1 MTRMTTLRLAPLALV
16 SALVFACPSGAI
28 AQEPDAAT
36 CPMHAEHM
44 AMKTHEHAAE
54 VDSRGD
60 EVMGFS
66 HAATTHHFRL
76 LADGGAIEIS
86 ANDPQDTAS
95 LAAIRSHLT
104 IAAAAFAKGDFAMP
118 LAIHGETPAGAPTL
132 AGHAADIDY
141 RYEETPHGARVHLL
155 AKTPET
161 LAAIH
166 EFLRYQITEH
176 RTGDPLEPVS

>member
-1 MTRMTTLRLAPLALV
+1 MTLNATLILPVLACALLAAPPS
-16 SALVFACPSGAI
+16 SAR
-28 AQEPDAAT
+28 AQEHDPAT

-44 AMKTHEHAAE
+44 AAKTHDHAAD
-54 VDSRGD
+54 VDARGD

-66 HAATTHHFRL
+66 HTATTHHFRIL
-76 LADGGAIEIS
+76 EDGGAIEIS

-104 IAAAAFAKGDFAMP
+104 TVAAAFAKGDLAMP
-118 LAIHGETPAGAPTL
+118 HAIHGETPAGAPTL
-132 AGHAADIDY
+132 AGHASEIDY
-141 RYEETPHGARVHLL
+141 RYEETPQGARVHLL

-176 RTGDPLEPVS
+176 RTGDPLEPAS

>member
-1 MTRMTTLRLAPLALV
+1 MTRTTTLRFAPFALA
-16 SALVFACPSGAI
+16 SALIFAWPSGAI
-28 AQEPDAAT
+28 AQEPDPAT

-44 AMKTHEHAAE
+44 AAKTHDHAAE
-54 VDSRGD
+54 VDARGD

-66 HAATTHHFRL
+66 HTATTHHFRIL
-76 LADGGAIEIS
+76 QDGGAIEIS

-104 IAAAAFAKGDFAMP
+104 TVAAAFAKGDFAMP
-118 LAIHGETPAGAPTL
+118 HAIHGESPTGAPTL
-132 AGHAADIDY
+132 ASHAADIDY
-141 RYEETPHGARVHLL
+141 RYEETPQGARVHLL

-176 RTGDPLEPVS
+176 RTGDPLEPAG

>member
-1 MTRMTTLRLAPLALV
+1 MTRKMTLRLAPFALA
-16 SALVFACPSGAI
+16 SAVILAWPSSAT
-28 AQEPDAAT
+28 AQQPDPAT

-44 AMKTHEHAAE
+44 AAKAHGHAAD
-54 VDSRGD
+54 VDARGD

-66 HAATTHHFRL
+66 HTATTHHFRI
-76 LADGGAIEIS
+76 LADGGAIEIT

-104 IAAAAFAKGDFAMP
+104 TVAAAFAKGDFAMP

-141 RYEETPHGARVHLL
+141 RYEETPQGARVHLL

-176 RTGDPLEPVS
+176 RTGDPLEPAS